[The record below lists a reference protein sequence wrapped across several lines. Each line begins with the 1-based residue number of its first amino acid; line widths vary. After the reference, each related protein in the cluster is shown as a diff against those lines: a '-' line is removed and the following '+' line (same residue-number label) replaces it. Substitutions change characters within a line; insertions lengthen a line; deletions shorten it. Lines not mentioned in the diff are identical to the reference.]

1 MSKYL
6 VIVESPAK
14 AKTIKKYLGP
24 DYKVIASMGHI
35 RDLPESHLGV
45 DENDFKLCMLLKFE
59 KVHYWKFR
67 VPPKQI
73 KFSWQL
79 TLTVRAS
86 YFRHPGSYIKYR
98 SRQGLQNNLQQNHQE
113 YRLQCCYN

>member
-45 DENDFKLCMLLKFE
+45 DVKNDFKPMYVIKAERVHLLRKL
-59 KVHYWKFR
+59 KQM
-67 VPPKQI
+67 PPKQMI

-79 TLTVRAS
+79 TLTVRARL
-86 YFRHPGSYIKYR
+86 FPGTCLIY
-98 SRQGLQNNLQQNHQE
+98 
-113 YRLQCCYN
+113 